1 LAGFLLWNNTSS
13 QILLFNYASS
23 LQQGDHTGCFFVPS
37 GRHWLDVGAQPS
49 ETVSSLLRQIGI
61 VPMID
66 FNKKEKP
73 YYGSRKKKD
82 GDKKS
87 KKALAMLFTP
97 HIAGVAQR
105 IEAPAIQSFDSSF
118 RGTAI
123 VAKPSFR
130 MQPAGGLCAIRLSG
144 RVLGARTS
152 SLRSMSMLGMQ
163 NALQRVACACGI

>member
-1 LAGFLLWNNTSS
+1 MPHLCNEVIVLT
-13 QILLFNYASS
+13 
-23 LQQGDHTGCFFVPS
+23 

-49 ETVSSLLRQIGI
+49 ETVSSLLRQIGV

-66 FNKKEKP
+66 FNKKEEP

-87 KKALAMLFTP
+87 KKASAMLSTP
-97 HIAGVAQR
+97 CIAGVAQR
-105 IEAPAIQSFDSSF
+105 IEAPAIRSFDSSF

-123 VAKPSFR
+123 AAKPSFR
-130 MQPAGGLCAIRLSG
+130 MQPVGGLCAMRSSG
-144 RVLGARTS
+144 RVSAQGAGTS

-163 NALQRVACACGI
+163 NALQRVACASGI